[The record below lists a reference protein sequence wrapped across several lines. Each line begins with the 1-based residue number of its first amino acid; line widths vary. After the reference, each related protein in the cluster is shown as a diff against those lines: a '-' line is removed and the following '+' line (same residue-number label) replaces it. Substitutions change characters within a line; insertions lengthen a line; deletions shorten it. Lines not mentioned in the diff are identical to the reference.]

1 MNRRFRC
8 LMAVLLTVSMI
19 LPATPAVAA
28 ISKGSYFMGHEYY
41 NWEITGDKDD
51 LTFRL
56 IGGEGS
62 APLPGVPKDSRT
74 NEKAEY
80 SLADMKTIDLSSATN
95 SYVEISPV
103 VERYEDGVPVYSDTP
118 FKTEIIKLSPS
129 INKLRWPHWLLHNLK
144 QVTVEAGNPYYSAR
158 DGVLIGPYEHAD
170 IDGNWERNA
179 EKKTLL
185 IYPSAKE
192 GTGYSV
198 SGDIYAIDGAAFR
211 NAKNL
216 KEINIPASVMVLNE
230 GFYDGDS
237 DKWIEG
243 DVIAFH
249 GCSDLKAINVDENN
263 EKYSSESGVL
273 FSKDKKTLLKHPESR
288 DDTDHLYS
296 VPATVTKISG
306 GCFRSVCKITAIA
319 IGKNV
324 AEIADGA
331 FGYENDEENY
341 GFRTPSIKDIYYEGS
356 EVEWKAIWKGDEDSY
371 LPTMHFKSKDT
382 DKTEEKKKAEIE
394 EKISANE
401 ICNPTDATIEGGYK
415 VSFNSYVPYFGKKIK
430 KDKFKDLGIKV
441 TVDGQEYTAV
451 NGKIIKLKG
460 AEETVS
466 NASVMITKLE
476 GGTDKK
482 KLKAAQ
488 KDLKKKTKPKKGEL
502 GPISIRIY
510 AFRLDDKSL
519 SKLEGATISG
529 KAPKYNFKFKLDG
542 KKQSFKSGKKDSFGN
557 DIKLEYDKD
566 KKMITIFCN
575 DIQGSASGN
584 GITDKT
590 K

>member
-1 MNRRFRC
+1 MNRRLRW
-8 LMAVLLTVSMI
+8 LIAVLLTASMI

-28 ISKGSYFMGHEYY
+28 VSKGSYHTVNGYY

-51 LTFRL
+51 LTLRL
-56 IGGEGS
+56 TGGEGS
-62 APLPGVPKDSRT
+62 ASLLGVPEDSWT

-80 SLADMKTIDLSSATN
+80 SLADMKTIDLSSAAN
-95 SYVEISPV
+95 SFVWIYPV
-103 VERYEDGVPVYSDTP
+103 VERIEDGVPVYSDTP

-129 INKLRWPHWLLHNLK
+129 INELWWPYWLLHNLK

-158 DGVLIGPYEHAD
+158 DGVLIGPYDYRDAD
-170 IDGNWERNA
+170 GKAVRNA
-179 EKKTLL
+179 EKKALL
-185 IYPSAKE
+185 LYPSAKE
-192 GTGYSV
+192 GSSYSI
-198 SGDIYAIDGAAFR
+198 SGDICFIGQSAFT

-216 KEINIPASVMVLNE
+216 KELYIPASVMDMSE
-230 GFYDGDS
+230 GPYDGR
-237 DKWIEG
+237 
-243 DVIAFH
+243 VVAFH
-249 GCSDLKAINVDENN
+249 GCSDLESINVDENN

-273 FSKDKKTLLKHPESR
+273 FNKDKKTLLKYPESR
-288 DDTDHLYS
+288 DDTDHLYF
-296 VPATVTKISG
+296 VPDTVTKITGES
-306 GCFRSVCKITAIA
+306 FSSVCKITAIV

-324 AEIADGA
+324 TDISDVA
-331 FGYENDEENY
+331 FGFKNNFGKY
-341 GFRTPSIKDIYYEGS
+341 GFHTLSIKDIYYEGS
-356 EVEWKAIWKGDEDSY
+356 EAEWNAIWEGGEDGY
-371 LPTMHFKSKDT
+371 LPTVHYNSKGPDR
-382 DKTEEKKKAEIE
+382 TEEKKKAEIE
-394 EKISANE
+394 KKISANE
-401 ICNPTDATIEGGYK
+401 ACNPTDVNIEGGYK

-488 KDLKKKTKPKKGEL
+488 KELKKKTKPKKGEL
-502 GPISIRIY
+502 GPVAIRIY
-510 AFRLDDKSL
+510 AFRLDDKTISN
-519 SKLEGATISG
+519 LEGATISG
-529 KAPKYNFKFKLDG
+529 KAPKYAFKFKLDG

-557 DIKLEYDKD
+557 DVKLEYDKD